1 MADSYRY
8 RCGECGHRTA
18 WGSESQGE
26 QAIETHYV
34 RSHPHVLPGGMVEF
48 RKGADSGGGCG
59 CLIALGIVVL
69 LLIVASR
76 Y

>member
-1 MADSYRY
+1 MAGSYRH

-26 QAIETHYV
+26 QAIETHYAH
-34 RSHPHVLPGGMVEF
+34 RHPHILPGGVVEF
-48 RKGADSGGGCG
+48 RKGSSGCGSG

-69 LLIVASR
+69 LLIIASR
-76 Y
+76 H

>member
-18 WGSESQGE
+18 CASEFQGE
-26 QAIETHYV
+26 QAIGAHYG
-34 RSHPHVLPGGMVEF
+34 RSHPHVVPGGMVEF
-48 RKGADSGGGCG
+48 RKGSSSGGSG

-69 LLIVASR
+69 LLIIASR
-76 Y
+76 H